1 MTALRPEILLV
12 PPHAKLADHWPS
24 GGQGLL
30 WLSERFQWPTW
41 HKGYAVLIAVA
52 AVGVLFLLMLLWFI
66 VALLFRLR
74 FQFSI
79 WSLLVLT
86 VAVALPCSW
95 LGVETEEVRE
105 QREAVAAI
113 RKLAGE
119 VFYDYERDVS
129 GNYPSNPRL
138 PATALLRNL
147 LGDDFFMD
155 VNMIS
160 CGNQF
165 TDADLKH
172 LDVLHYLY
180 VLDLTSSRVTSTGL
194 DILRD

>member
-1 MTALRPEILLV
+1 MTARAPKPRLFHPTPSWLIIGLLAV
-12 PPHAKLADHWPS
+12 E
-24 GGQGLL
+24 GLL

-95 LGVETEEVRE
+95 LGVEMKKR
-105 QREAVAAI
+105 
-113 RKLAGE
+113 GS
-119 VFYDYERDVS
+119 S
-129 GNYPSNPRL
+129 GKRWRP
-138 PATALLRNL
+138 
-147 LGDDFFMD
+147 LGSWPEKYSTIMNAMFRG
-155 VNMIS
+155 IIL
-160 CGNQF
+160 QI
-165 TDADLKH
+165 
-172 LDVLHYLY
+172 LDCQQQLCCE
-180 VLDLTSSRVTSTGL
+180 
-194 DILRD
+194 IC